1 MQMQMIHVV
10 ILLITGVGAVFA
22 PGFLGVGRCFL
33 MVPVQFWVLTSIG
46 INLAIVIRIA
56 FGANLTVV
64 LSTATV
70 FNAAFHKAMI
80 AC

>member
-10 ILLITGVGAVFA
+10 ILLITGAGVGFA
-22 PGFLGVGRCFL
+22 SGLLGVGGCFL

-46 INLAIVIRIA
+46 VDPTIAIRIA
-56 FGANLTVV
+56 FGTNLTVV

>member
-22 PGFLGVGRCFL
+22 SGLLGVGGCFL